1 MIRGMVYLD
10 LLRTYGE
17 HWNSGSI
24 FGVPIRTS
32 PTVLAEFTPRSTV
45 AQTYNRIITDLINA
59 EAKLPDNFDPAY
71 ASRQAA
77 TALLAR
83 TYLYMKDY
91 ANAYQYATEVINSGM
106 YDLNENYSEIY
117 EEQNTTESIFEL
129 NFSVQDPS
137 YYLREYGERDE
148 ATISPDF
155 YDQFEDED
163 SRKSTIFPDID
174 NESLLTTQKY
184 VSQSASAFII
194 RIAEM
199 YTIRAEATA
208 ISSNNITDALED
220 LNRLRWR
227 ANLSSLQETDIPDVD
242 SFMNALLEEKRKEFY
257 GEGHRYFDLARTQ
270 KFEEVYGIENFR
282 SIFPIPFIEILT
294 ANSLGETLAQNPG
307 Y

>member
-1 MIRGMVYLD
+1 
-10 LLRTYGE
+10 
-17 HWNSGSI
+17 
-24 FGVPIRTS
+24 
-32 PTVLAEFTPRSTV
+32 
-45 AQTYNRIITDLINA
+45 
-59 EAKLPDNFDPAY
+59 
-71 ASRQAA
+71 
-77 TALLAR
+77 
-83 TYLYMKDY
+83 
-91 ANAYQYATEVINSGM
+91 
-106 YDLNENYSEIY
+106 
-117 EEQNTTESIFEL
+117 
-129 NFSVQDPS
+129 
-137 YYLREYGERDE
+137 
-148 ATISPDF
+148 
-155 YDQFEDED
+155 
-163 SRKSTIFPDID
+163 
-174 NESLLTTQKY
+174 
-184 VSQSASAFII
+184 
-194 RIAEM
+194 M